1 MIKRLKLLLGLG
13 PDRAFMPL
21 SRWQRITLFT
31 VEVIFVVTLVLLDS
45 WAIRGLTILGMVAL
59 TLLIVAPRWRPISR
73 TSA

>member
-21 SRWQRITLFT
+21 SRWQRITLFV

>member
-21 SRWQRITLFT
+21 SRWQRITLFA